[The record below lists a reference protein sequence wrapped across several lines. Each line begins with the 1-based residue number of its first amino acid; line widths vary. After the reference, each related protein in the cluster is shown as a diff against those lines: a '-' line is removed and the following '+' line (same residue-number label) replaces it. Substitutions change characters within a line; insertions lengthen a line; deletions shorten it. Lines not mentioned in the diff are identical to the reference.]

1 MTDHPFVDI
10 HCHLIP
16 GIDDGPETWG
26 TSLDMARIAV
36 ADGIGTVI
44 ATPHQ
49 LGTYSGNDGE
59 TIRRRAAELQH
70 RLQAEGVPLCVLPGA
85 DVRIEP
91 ELIDE
96 LRGGNVLT
104 LGDRGKHVLLELPH
118 DLYFPMEP
126 VLDQLKSAGMT
137 GILSHPER
145 NRALLDQPHLVTA
158 LVDYGC
164 LVQVTADSLLGRFG
178 SSCRQMSETLLQ
190 DGCVH
195 FVASDAHGV
204 KTRKPRL
211 RAAFERVGELA
222 GVESAVRLCCTNP
235 QAVVDGRHVQ
245 AAADVRPRRG
255 LRGVLAWLK
264 CA

>member
-1 MTDHPFVDI
+1 VFIDI

-16 GIDDGPETWG
+16 GIDDGPDTWETTLG
-26 TSLDMARIAV
+26 MARIAV
-36 ADGIGTVI
+36 ADGIRTVI

-49 LGTYSGNDGE
+49 LGNYSGNDGE
-59 TIRRRAAELQH
+59 TIRRRTAELEH
-70 RLQAEGVPLCVLPGA
+70 RLQAEGLPLRVLPGA

-91 ELIDE
+91 ELMDE

-104 LGDRGKHVLLELPH
+104 LADRGRHVLLELPH
-118 DLYFPMEP
+118 DLYFPLEP
-126 VLDQLKSAGMT
+126 VLDHLKSAGMT

-145 NRALLDQPHLVTA
+145 NLALLDQPHLVAA

-164 LVQVTADSLLGRFG
+164 LMQITADSLLGRFG
-178 SSCRQMSETLLQ
+178 SSCRQMSESLLA

-204 KTRKPRL
+204 KSRKPRL
-211 RAAFERVGELA
+211 RAAFERVAELA
-222 GVESAVRLCCTNP
+222 GLESAVQLCCTNP
-235 QAVVDGRHVQ
+235 LSVAEGSGVQ
-245 AAADVRPRRG
+245 GVSGARSRRG
-255 LRGVLAWLK
+255 LRGIAAWLK